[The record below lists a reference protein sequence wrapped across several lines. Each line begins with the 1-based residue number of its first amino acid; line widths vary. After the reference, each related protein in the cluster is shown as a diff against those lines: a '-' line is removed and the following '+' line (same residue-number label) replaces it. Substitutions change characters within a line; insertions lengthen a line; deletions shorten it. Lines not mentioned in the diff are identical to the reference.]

1 MPCSF
6 GLLPHPRSEAVR
18 PAHRPL
24 YLTVSVRWLPLV
36 TAAYGMRV
44 ARPVGT
50 MWFAPVGE
58 GSPLAGRVWLT
69 AGDDGL
75 VGKPR
80 SGAAASGRLGSR
92 SVEPPAQLPS
102 VGSRN
107 DDPGFRYRERQG
119 DQPSWRSLIFRGATG
134 PDDIPRPTREDG
146 PKSIRVT
153 YLYIIVSTDYQ
164 SARFKG

>member
-1 MPCSF
+1 MTDLTALTLIGRLALGSAAHHRRRVPSSTRASASAVTTCMPAVSAPSSTPGQRRCAQPI
-6 GLLPHPRSEAVR
+6 GLLYV
-18 PAHRPL
+18 
-24 YLTVSVRWLPLV
+24 TVSVRWLPLV
-36 TAAYGMRV
+36 PAPYGTWV

-50 MWFAPVGE
+50 MWLAPVGE

-80 SGAAASGRLGSR
+80 SGAAASGRPGSR

-107 DDPGFRYRERQG
+107 DDSWFR
-119 DQPSWRSLIFRGATG
+119 
-134 PDDIPRPTREDG
+134 
-146 PKSIRVT
+146 
-153 YLYIIVSTDYQ
+153 
-164 SARFKG
+164 